1 LSVAI
6 EPIVLNVVMLSAVLL
21 HGQALGTLPER
32 LITVNQHKVGHV
44 LQKNKKKT
52 ALKMPQTYGKRKSP

>member
-44 LQKNKKKT
+44 LQKNKKT